1 MKGRLLTRVIKYPW
15 LKLVT
20 FGMIVRILK
29 SLEFNHLCNM
39 NDVHM
44 LFYKRSIGWK
54 HLRCIGLISQM
65 DCTCWGELRKRHQN
79 SVLNRFCCLK
89 TSPLLTFINFSYF
102 FYSLGVVFCWFFM
115 CLLMS
120 ALFFVCSHIYSR
132 GGPSTYVY
140 CVVCYHMIA
149 APCVRSG
156 GCVFFTLDVDSEHP

>member
-1 MKGRLLTRVIKYPW
+1 MDFICMKGRLLTRVIKYPW

-102 FYSLGVVFCWFFM
+102 FLFTRCCLLLVLHVSTDVSPVFC
-115 CLLMS
+115 
-120 ALFFVCSHIYSR
+120 LF
-132 GGPSTYVY
+132 TY
-140 CVVCYHMIA
+140 IQ
-149 APCVRSG
+149 
-156 GCVFFTLDVDSEHP
+156 